1 LETATD
7 GGPANAGQPGPL
19 PRGAHDGALSNN
31 AAHDDHHAESG
42 MTATHEGNKVFVPD
56 ATPMWLETVTATA
69 GNITTRSDIERR
81 DQRMTRTDQPQ
92 VSELAEE
99 LYRVLSKLFTVLR
112 RGDTSRLATGDLSRA
127 QLSILFALLDRGP
140 LRMNELAAHEHV
152 RNPTT
157 TVAIRLEELG
167 LVKRC
172 GDPSDLRAVLV
183 DITPRGVAVQRE
195 SLANRRAVLASML
208 KRLNDNEVN
217 TLTEALVP
225 LERLKRIGSQTNKPS
240 QSRTAAH
247 CPAVHR

>member
-1 LETATD
+1 
-7 GGPANAGQPGPL
+7 
-19 PRGAHDGALSNN
+19 
-31 AAHDDHHAESG
+31 

-112 RGDTSRLATGDLSRA
+112 CGDTSRLATGDLSRA

-157 TVAIRLEELG
+157 TVAIRRLEDLG

-183 DITPRGVAVQRE
+183 DITPRGAAVQRE
-195 SLANRRAVLASML
+195 SLANKRAVLASML
-208 KRLNDNEVN
+208 KRLNENEVN
-217 TLTEALVP
+217 TLIEALVP
-225 LERLKRIGSQTNKPS
+225 LERIGSQTNKPS